1 MDIFKIQGKDL
12 NFKWRFRPKD
22 LNSIYLIKF
31 NGRFQMEIESNSG
44 WIWVNW
50 IVEYFLN
57 NFGFPLRFWNQGK
70 DGEEMDEEVSDG
82 TTRLNPRGNE

>member
-12 NFKWRFRPKD
+12 NFKWRFSPKD

-31 NGRFQMEIESNSG
+31 NGRFQMEIESNFG

-70 DGEEMDEEVSDG
+70 DDEETDEEVSDG
-82 TTRLNPRGNE
+82 TTRLNLRGNE